1 MIFERNFHNEHCH
14 SGVNAV
20 HDRISSKDAIS
31 RSAPSSM
38 TNHNIQLGSIGERI
52 ASDYLTKKGYSI
64 IDRNYRSKIGEIDI
78 ISKLKNIMVFVEVK
92 TKIGDI
98 KGKPYEHV
106 TKSKISKFK
115 RAVQGY
121 LMSYKIQNQIRL
133 DVISIELF
141 DDLSVNKIL
150 HFENITQ

>member
-1 MIFERNFHNEHCH
+1 MHNQ
-14 SGVNAV
+14 V
-20 HDRISSKDAIS
+20 I
-31 RSAPSSM
+31 
-38 TNHNIQLGSIGERI
+38 GSIGEKI
-52 ASDYLTKKGYSI
+52 ARDYLTKKGYSI
-64 IDRNYRSKIGEIDI
+64 IDKNYRTKIGEIDI
-78 ISKLKNIMVFVEVK
+78 ISKLKNIIVFVEVK
-92 TKIGDI
+92 TKIGDV

-121 LMSYKIQNQIRL
+121 LMSYKILNQIRL
-133 DVISIELF
+133 DVISVQLF